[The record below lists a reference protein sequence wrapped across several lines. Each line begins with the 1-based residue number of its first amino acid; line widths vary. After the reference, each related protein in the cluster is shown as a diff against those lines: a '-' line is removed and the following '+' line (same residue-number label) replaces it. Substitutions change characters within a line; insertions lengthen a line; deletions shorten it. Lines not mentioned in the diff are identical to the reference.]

1 MDNNT
6 QEYTIL
12 SNFEHKADALACS
25 SCLLSLNAMSI
36 SLAVDACRLRCL
48 LLCFRLF
55 AIVEGFLYALVLVE
69 ILQQKRKN
77 EFY

>member
-6 QEYTIL
+6 QEYIIL

-36 SLAVDACRLRCL
+36 SLAVDACRLTKMFKVL
-48 LLCFRLF
+48 L
-55 AIVEGFLYALVLVE
+55 
-69 ILQQKRKN
+69 Q
-77 EFY
+77 